1 MMNSQYL
8 DELAALNALGALD
21 GEDLVEFKRLVPNVT
36 PEAQKDIASYEQV
49 ASLVAYVN
57 APPKTPRRAV
67 KDKLMKRIHES
78 FVAERSKEGPG
89 FLGNARQEFSFL
101 YSNQGEWMK
110 HPVEG
115 VFVKQLS
122 IDEKNRYATILMKV
136 APGTIYPEHNHTGP
150 EECYVLQ
157 GSIRVAGHTLRVGDF
172 HHANPDTHHGEI
184 VSDEG
189 ALLLLVVAAE
199 DYLT

>member
-1 MMNSQYL
+1 MNSQYL

-36 PEAQKDIASYEQV
+36 PEAQKDVALYEQV
-49 ASLVAYVN
+49 VTLIASVSVSL
-57 APPKTPRRAV
+57 KTPRPTV
-67 KDKLMKRIHES
+67 KDRLMKRIHES
-78 FVAERSKEGPG
+78 FVADLSKEGPG
-89 FLGNARQEFSFL
+89 PLGAARQGFGFI
-101 YSNQGEWMK
+101 YSNEGAWMK
-110 HPVEG
+110 QPVEG

-122 IDEKNRYATILMKV
+122 IDEKNRYATILMRV

-172 HHANPDTHHGEI
+172 HHADPDTHHGEI